1 MVTAARSVALDITIS
16 TSSAKDRVDAML
28 EAWQARCP
36 IYLALLNPNAI
47 ALTTSVAA

>member
-1 MVTAARSVALDITIS
+1 VTAARSVALDITIS
-16 TSSAKDRVDAML
+16 TSSPQDRADAML

-47 ALTTSVAA
+47 ALTTSVGA